1 MPFVLN
7 LKPQIV
13 RCVCSQSSIN
23 RRVPGRGSLAWAA
36 KKTDADV
43 TTTEVP
49 KKKPGRKRKETI
61 QLEEVILHGELYSKY
76 STNDTPCSLILKTYD
91 TFH

>member
-23 RRVPGRGSLAWAA
+23 RRLPGRGSLAWAA

-49 KKKPGRKRKETI
+49 KKKPGRKKKETI
-61 QLEEVILHGELYSKY
+61 QLEEVIRTANIQLMIPHAVLYYKRM
-76 STNDTPCSLILKTYD
+76 ILSIK
-91 TFH
+91 